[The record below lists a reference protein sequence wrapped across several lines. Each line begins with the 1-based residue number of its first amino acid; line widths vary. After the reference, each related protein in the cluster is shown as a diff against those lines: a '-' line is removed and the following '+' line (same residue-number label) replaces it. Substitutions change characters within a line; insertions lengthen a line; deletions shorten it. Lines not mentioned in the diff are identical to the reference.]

1 MPKSEDISDSQED
14 PDFSESKLSEDE
26 QPVFERRT
34 SPDQRQRNM
43 TNYVA
48 KTNKISGTYGR
59 IIPRKPV
66 HDYEQ
71 LYAENMQLKEKIRNI
86 EDMFVKT
93 KTRLSMLEK

>member
-1 MPKSEDISDSQED
+1 MPKSQEISESQED
-14 PDFSESKLSEDE
+14 PDFSESKLSEGV

-34 SPDQRQRNM
+34 SPDQRLRNV
-43 TNYVA
+43 TNHAA

-86 EDMFVKT
+86 EDMFIKA
-93 KTRLSMLEK
+93 KTRLSMMQK